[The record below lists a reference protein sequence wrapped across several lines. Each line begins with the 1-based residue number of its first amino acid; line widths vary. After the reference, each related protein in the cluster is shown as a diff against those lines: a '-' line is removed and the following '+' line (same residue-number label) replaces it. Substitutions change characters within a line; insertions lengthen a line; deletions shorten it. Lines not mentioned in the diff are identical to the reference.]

1 MLGLVLPLA
10 LPLGSQRNSA
20 VACALSETTEE
31 VPRSM
36 HRANDAGVLS
46 DRLRDLVGAEAAMKA
61 GNISRDPNVASMTL
75 NELQRE
81 IHETAM
87 ALAAALGEDAA
98 AGDALA
104 NAVRE
109 EIRLATS
116 PTKPKNYVVTDS
128 AKIAGELHRQAVGAW
143 FATGF
148 FLLGTVL
155 SLVNH
160 EWAVASA
167 LAAVA
172 LLCVLR
178 TRVGIT
184 RLRVDRPS
192 GQIFLRHRARW
203 EPIDFAQYSH
213 ARGLYAGWPI
223 RVPSVIVVQRRP
235 VYRYT
240 TGTVHRLFP
249 HRTRKRMVFLINSCW
264 RTEEGHLVAA
274 YAMDDLIENACRRAG
289 FRIERIKSGL
299 AGLPGWLGKRR

>member
-10 LPLGSQRNSA
+10 LPLGSQR
-20 VACALSETTEE
+20 TEE
-31 VPRSM
+31 VPSSM
-36 HRANDAGVLS
+36 QPASDVGVLS
-46 DRLRDLVGAEAAMKA
+46 DRLRALVGAEAAVQA
-61 GNISRDPNVASMTL
+61 GNTSRDPGVASMTL
-75 NELQRE
+75 DQLQRE
-81 IHETAM
+81 IQETAR
-87 ALAAALGEDAA
+87 ALATVLGEDAA
-98 AGDALA
+98 AGSALA

-109 EIRLATS
+109 EVRLAAS

-128 AKIAGELHRQAVGAW
+128 ADVEGELHRQAVGGW

-148 FLLGTVL
+148 FLLGTL
-155 SLVNH
+155 AAGVNH
-160 EWAVASA
+160 EWAIASA

-203 EPIDFAQYSH
+203 EPIDFAQFSH

-249 HRTRKRMVFLINSCW
+249 HRTRNRMVFLINSCW
-264 RTEEGHLVAA
+264 RTGEGHLVAA
-274 YAMDDLIENACRRAG
+274 HAMDDLIENACRSAG